1 VQVNPELVEIADG
14 RPTTR
19 WQAPFDA
26 SLTDVF
32 KVQTD
37 IAGQV
42 AEALNLALADS
53 SRRELAERP
62 TENLAAYDAY
72 LRGEGVSNGLTAGD
86 PATLRRAATYY
97 EQATTLDPAFAL
109 AWAHLGVARSRLYFN
124 GVPAPAVAEAAR
136 TAVARAMALA
146 PGRAESHHARG
157 WLFLAIEHDAAKA
170 EQAFQAALRLAP
182 SDPMTLSALSSIE
195 IGTGHADSAVAHAGR
210 AAGLDPRSANAAGRY
225 GLVLRRLR
233 RYPEA
238 IVAFDH
244 ALALAPADLATR
256 EQRAMVALQQGDLE
270 GARAVL
276 RAAPPEVDPG
286 RLIAYVG
293 TYWDLAWVLD
303 DAQQQALLRLPPA
316 AFDDNRGAWG
326 IVKAQTEWLR
336 GDRASTRAWGDTASA
351 EFAAQLRGAPD
362 DAQEH
367 VLHALALAYAGSSAE
382 AIREAEAAVA
392 TVPASNQLITSYLRH
407 QLAKIF
413 LVSGQPEKALDQL
426 EPLLQVHYDLTPG
439 WLRIDPNF
447 AALRGNPRFERL
459 TRGE

>member
-1 VQVNPELVEIADG
+1 
-14 RPTTR
+14 
-19 WQAPFDA
+19 
-26 SLTDVF
+26 
-32 KVQTD
+32 
-37 IAGQV
+37 
-42 AEALNLALADS
+42 
-53 SRRELAERP
+53 
-62 TENLAAYDAY
+62 
-72 LRGEGVSNGLTAGD
+72 
-86 PATLRRAATYY
+86 
-97 EQATTLDPAFAL
+97 
-109 AWAHLGVARSRLYFN
+109 
-124 GVPAPAVAEAAR
+124 
-136 TAVARAMALA
+136 
-146 PGRAESHHARG
+146 
-157 WLFLAIEHDAAKA
+157 
-170 EQAFQAALRLAP
+170 
-182 SDPMTLSALSSIE
+182 
-195 IGTGHADSAVAHAGR
+195 
-210 AAGLDPRSANAAGRY
+210 
-225 GLVLRRLR
+225 
-233 RYPEA
+233 
-238 IVAFDH
+238 
-244 ALALAPADLATR
+244 
-256 EQRAMVALQQGDLE
+256 MVALQQGDLE

-407 QLAKIF
+407 QLAKIY

-426 EPLLQVHYDLTPG
+426 EPLLQVHYDLTPA